1 MLKLCIIRSLTM
13 SHTLKVVISEIGEV
27 QTLLRQTMK
36 ATLFC
41 KKVPQRTVLPQLAS
55 NRLFINCFPIC
66 IWDYAIA
73 IKFLLCKL
81 QGDVNRFSDSSPC
94 AHHPHKWKVC
104 QWHDQLLVIH
114 SIPDKLTN
122 SIWYCTYLTSKVS
135 TERLVFYHSAASSG
149 TRSQMKERLHSLGL
163 CKWTR
168 AFRH

>member
-1 MLKLCIIRSLTM
+1 MRSKHYWGKPWKLHCSVRRNCVPL
-13 SHTLKVVISEIGEV
+13 
-27 QTLLRQTMK
+27 
-36 ATLFC
+36 
-41 KKVPQRTVLPQLAS
+41 PQRTVLPQLAS
-55 NRLFINCFPIC
+55 NRLFIHWFPIC

-73 IKFLLCKL
+73 ILLCKS
-81 QGDVNRFSDSSPC
+81 QGDVNRFSDSSSLC

-114 SIPDKLTN
+114 SITDELTN
-122 SIWYCTYLTSKVS
+122 SIWCCAYLTSKVS

-149 TRSQMKERLHSLGL
+149 TRSQRKERLHSLGL